1 MTTDIQPDAL
11 HQQLGRGVTRRIM
24 RGVLL
29 LLPLMV
35 TFWLIQFAVQ
45 TMDGLLQPIISAI
58 SGDEIPGLSFAIII
72 VALFLVGALS
82 SNFLFRTPGM
92 LLERGIK
99 AVPGV
104 GSIYNTTKKLLPGSD
119 RSAKAPTGFDT
130 VVRIEYPRTG
140 VVRGLPHGHH
150 RRRRRGQVRRR
161 LHALDAHAPV
171 GLARP
176 APSRRDPGDRLE
188 LGPGHAVH
196 RLRRGLLP
204 GVDDVDR
211 DRGPILKTVA
221 HVLLFNVAGIV
232 FVLGLGMQANPALGT
247 LLWIVVAAFAVSTA
261 SGCRVVASGG
271 QACGVAAK
279 GTQGP

>member
-72 VALFLVGALS
+72 GALFLVGALS

-140 VVRGLPHGHH
+140 VWCVGFLMGILADDAGVKCGVVYMPSTPMPQSGWLVQLPLDEIQEIDWSS
-150 RRRRRGQVRRR
+150 GQAMQYIVS
-161 LHALDAHAPV
+161 AGVSCPESMTMSA
-171 GLARP
+171 
-176 APSRRDPGDRLE
+176 LE
-188 LGPGHAVH
+188 LP
-196 RLRRGLLP
+196 
-204 GVDDVDR
+204 
-211 DRGPILKTVA
+211 
-221 HVLLFNVAGIV
+221 
-232 FVLGLGMQANPALGT
+232 
-247 LLWIVVAAFAVSTA
+247 S
-261 SGCRVVASGG
+261 
-271 QACGVAAK
+271 
-279 GTQGP
+279 

>member
-140 VVRGLPHGHH
+140 VWSVGFLMGIIDDAGGVKCGVVYMPSTPMPQSGWLVQLP
-150 RRRRRGQVRRR
+150 
-161 LHALDAHAPV
+161 LDEIQEIDW
-171 GLARP
+171 
-176 APSRRDPGDRLE
+176 S
-188 LGPGHAVH
+188 
-196 RLRRGLLP
+196 
-204 GVDDVDR
+204 
-211 DRGPILKTVA
+211 
-221 HVLLFNVAGIV
+221 
-232 FVLGLGMQANPALGT
+232 
-247 LLWIVVAAFAVSTA
+247 S
-261 SGCRVVASGG
+261 G
-271 QACGVAAK
+271 QAMQYIVSAGVSCPESMTMSALVL
-279 GTQGP
+279 PS